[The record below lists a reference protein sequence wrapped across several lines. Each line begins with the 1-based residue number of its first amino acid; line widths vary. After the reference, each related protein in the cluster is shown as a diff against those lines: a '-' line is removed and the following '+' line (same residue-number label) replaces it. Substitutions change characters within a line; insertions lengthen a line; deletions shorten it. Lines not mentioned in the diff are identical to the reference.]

1 MAAPSCEPPTTP
13 GAEPDGLREFL
24 LVLRRALLLVVDY
37 IERRYDLP
45 RWKPRG

>member
-1 MAAPSCEPPTTP
+1 MAAPSCEPPTQ
-13 GAEPDGLREFL
+13 GDDLRAFL
-24 LVLRRALLLVVDY
+24 LVVRRALLLIVDF